1 MAKPF
6 SSRIFDI
13 IQTTITGKTDNNS
26 PLEDIEDIDPCSGC
40 SDPCS
45 THPTYPPSL
54 TLRINTSLTLQ
65 GTVKPYYK
73 HVLISTGKSDWKSHI
88 EDEEG
93 SFAAQLQK
101 AIKGNNNKEKKVKKN
116 KKNKNKNKS
125 DESSLKKPKI
135 LICNSSRKNDD
146 NDPSFSEGND
156 ILLFSDNILVRRV
169 PPNHAVEF
177 YDQFL
182 RGQKTD
188 ENDTLSTSQPHVT
201 FKVEPM
207 PYKAVVLICSHMH
220 RDKRCGVTAPLLKD
234 EFDKILKDKGLDVE
248 SCADGIAVYMTSHIG
263 GHKFAGNVI
272 VYREKQGIWYGR
284 VTPCHVKSIIENT
297 VIEGKIIIKLYR
309 GSIMNDYVQDE
320 SEIELK

>member
-101 AIKGNNNKEKKVKKN
+101 AIK
-116 KKNKNKNKS
+116 

-135 LICNSSRKNDD
+135 LICNSSRKNDN

-272 VYREKQGIWYGR
+272 VYREKQGIW
-284 VTPCHVKSIIENT
+284 
-297 VIEGKIIIKLYR
+297 

>member
-1 MAKPF
+1 MSKPLG
-6 SSRIFDI
+6 SRIFDI
-13 IQTTITGKTDNNS
+13 IQSAITNKTDNNS
-26 PLEDIEDIDPCSGC
+26 PLEDIEDIDPCSDC

-45 THPTYPPSL
+45 VHPTYPSSL
-54 TLRINTSLTLQ
+54 NSRINYSFPLQ

-73 HVLISTGKSDWKSHI
+73 HVVISTGKSDWKSHI

-93 SFAAQLQK
+93 SFAAQLEK
-101 AIKGNNNKEKKVKKN
+101 AIKGNSKEKKIKKD
-116 KKNKNKNKS
+116 KKNKNKNK
-125 DESSLKKPKI
+125 EETSLKKPKI
-135 LICNSSRKNDD
+135 LIANSSRKNDD
-146 NDPSFSEGND
+146 DDPLFSEGND

-169 PPNHAVEF
+169 SPNHAAEF
-177 YDQFL
+177 YNQFL
-182 RGQKTD
+182 RGHKNE
-188 ENDTLSTSQPHVT
+188 ENNSSTTSQSHVT
-201 FKVEPM
+201 FVAEPM

-248 SCADGIAVYMTSHIG
+248 SRNDGIAVYMSSHIG

-272 VYREKQGIWYGR
+272 VYRERQGIW
-284 VTPCHVKSIIENT
+284 
-297 VIEGKIIIKLYR
+297 

>member
-101 AIKGNNNKEKKVKKN
+101 AIK
-116 KKNKNKNKS
+116 

-135 LICNSSRKNDD
+135 LICNSSRKNDN

-297 VIEGKIIIKLYR
+297 VIEGKIIKKLYR